1 MPFASKQKAIY
12 QGKETYVMHACGHDA
27 HTAML
32 LGAAKILAANKDKIS
47 GTVVFVFQP
56 AEEGGADIDNFTH
69 GDQIGSRK
77 MIADGAFKDYKP
89 EAIFGM
95 HVMSGM
101 KSGHLYYKDG
111 AILNSADHLRIQVN
125 GKQVHG
131 STPWLGRDPIYASAQ
146 MINNL
151 QSLISRRTDLTQ
163 GMGVISIGNIQGGT
177 AGNVIPEQ
185 VNMIGTIR
193 SNNEQ
198 IRENILKSLPTLV
211 ENNAQAND
219 VTAKVEIAPYAP
231 VTMNN
236 KALTQLIQPTLA
248 KTVGD
253 SNLHVLD
260 HNASASEDFAYY
272 GKLMPSFFVFLGAT
286 PENQDLSQAAPNHN
300 PSFIVDDKALKTGT
314 ELHIR
319 FVLDYPNIAKQVQA
333 AWKQS

>member
-1 MPFASKQKAIY
+1 M
-12 QGKETYVMHACGHDA
+12 EH
-27 HTAML
+27 
-32 LGAAKILAANKDKIS
+32 
-47 GTVVFVFQP
+47 
-56 AEEGGADIDNFTH
+56 
-69 GDQIGSRK
+69 
-77 MIADGAFKDYKP
+77 
-89 EAIFGM
+89 
-95 HVMSGM
+95 
-101 KSGHLYYKDG
+101 
-111 AILNSADHLRIQVN
+111 
-125 GKQVHG
+125 
-131 STPWLGRDPIYASAQ
+131 
-146 MINNL
+146 
-151 QSLISRRTDLTQ
+151 
-163 GMGVISIGNIQGGT
+163 
-177 AGNVIPEQ
+177 
-185 VNMIGTIR
+185 
-193 SNNEQ
+193 
-198 IRENILKSLPTLV
+198 
-211 ENNAQAND
+211 NAQANE